1 VRLAVIPARGGSKRI
16 PRKNIK
22 LFAGRPM
29 LAWAIDNAQQ
39 SGCFDAIAVS
49 TEDAEIAAVALACGA
64 SVIQRPA
71 ELADDTAST
80 AQVMSH
86 AIEASTG
93 AEFVCCLYATTPL
106 LEPQDLQSGLELL
119 QTSGA
124 DYVMAAAPLPAPAQQ
139 AFAFQDDGRVRILW
153 HEHMQKR
160 TQDLPPTYYDAGQ
173 FYWARAATWL
183 AGKPIFGYH
192 TRAVLL
198 PARRAIDIDTLEDWE
213 HAEAMVDAKTPAG

>member
-22 LFAGRPM
+22 PFAGKPM
-29 LAWAIDNAQQ
+29 LAWAIDNAVQ
-39 SGCFDAIAVS
+39 SGCFDQVIVS
-49 TEDAEIAAVALACGA
+49 TDDVEIADVAHDCGA
-64 SVIQRPA
+64 SVIRRPA
-71 ELADDTAST
+71 ELANDTAST

-86 AIEASTG
+86 AIEASPG
-93 AEFVCCLYATTPL
+93 AEIVCCLYATTPL
-106 LEPQDLQSGLELL
+106 LLPGDLQSGLELL

-153 HEHMQKR
+153 HEHMTKR

-173 FYWARAATWL
+173 FYWARAATWR

-198 PARRAIDIDTLEDWE
+198 PARRAIDIDTLDDWE
-213 HAEAMVDAKTPAG
+213 HAEAVTTQTPAG